1 MTLSDVNGW
10 AFRAVCLVPAALVAV
25 CLVAAALVAV
35 CLVAAALV
43 AVCLV
48 AAALV
53 FAAVVFWFLG
63 AHFIIQFNGCFRKL
77 FANPSAYTY
86 LNEVKISTIH
96 ALNQVSYLRENVFN
110 QREYKRP

>member
-10 AFRAVCLVPAALVAV
+10 AFRAVCLVLAALVAVCFVAAGLVAV
-25 CLVAAALVAV
+25 CLVAAALI
-35 CLVAAALV
+35 

-53 FAAVVFWFLG
+53 FAAVVFFWFLG

-86 LNEVKISTIH
+86 L
-96 ALNQVSYLRENVFN
+96 
-110 QREYKRP
+110 